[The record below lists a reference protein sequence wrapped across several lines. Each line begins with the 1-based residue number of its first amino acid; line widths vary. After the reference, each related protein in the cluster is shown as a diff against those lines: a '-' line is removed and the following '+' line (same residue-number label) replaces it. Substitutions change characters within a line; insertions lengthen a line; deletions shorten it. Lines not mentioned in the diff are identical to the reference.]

1 MNMAVPKDVST
12 SRGELTWLRHCRS
25 SAYRCRSL
33 PNYAGRCRRAA
44 ALAFGMQDAV
54 VPEEGIKVFACKRQ
68 TVAIRPLATE
78 FEREGVSWHIVH

>member
-33 PNYAGRCRRAA
+33 PNYAGRCRSAA
-44 ALAFGMQDAV
+44 ALALRESMQDTVA
-54 VPEEGIKVFACKRQ
+54 PEESIEVFAYKRQ
-68 TVAIRPLATE
+68 AIAIRPLATE
-78 FEREGVSWHIVH
+78 FEQEGVT